1 MRKHGVR
8 PGAQWLVVAACA
20 LVAVIA
26 SVVSCARGNS
36 TESVAAP
43 GLPKYYAAADLLT
56 AVTARQQA
64 DRTAGLRLS
73 GRVDAGGPP
82 AEVAGDGALRVE
94 QAGLA
99 AQFTQTVTTAGRA
112 ESASVAVLP
121 GGQVYRQ
128 EGGPGGGPGG
138 GGAWSRIDQAAAGT
152 PEKQWATVA
161 ANLADTA
168 DPTAN
173 LARYRNAA
181 LVADAV
187 DDTVGG
193 VQAVRYLVVVDL
205 VRAAEQEPD
214 PAVAEALRG
223 QVRQGL
229 TRISSTLW
237 IDAAD
242 RPLRSEARQ
251 TLPGIGTLT
260 LTADYRD
267 WGTPV
272 AITAP

>member
-1 MRKHGVR
+1 MRKHR
-8 PGAQWLVVAACA
+8 AQWLVVAACV
-20 LVAVIA
+20 LVAVVA

-36 TESVAAP
+36 TETVVP

-56 AVTARQQA
+56 AVTARQRT
-64 DRTAGLRLS
+64 DRTAALRLS

-94 QAGLA
+94 QTGLA
-99 AQFTQTVTTAGRA
+99 AQFVQTVTTAGQARSA
-112 ESASVAVLP
+112 EVGVLP

-128 EGGPGGGPGG
+128 DEAG
-138 GGAWSRIDQAAAGT
+138 WVRIDQAASGT
-152 PEKQWATVA
+152 PDKQWATVA

-173 LARYRNAA
+173 LARYRDAA

-187 DDTVGG
+187 DDTVDG
-193 VQAVRYLVVVDL
+193 VRAVRYLVVVDL

-223 QVRQGL
+223 QVGQGL

-237 IDAAD
+237 IDEAN

-267 WGTPV
+267 WGAPV

>member
-1 MRKHGVR
+1 V
-8 PGAQWLVVAACA
+8 ACA
-20 LVAVIA
+20 VLAIVA

-36 TESVAAP
+36 DETAVP
-43 GLPKYYAAADLLT
+43 GLPKYYAAGDLLT
-56 AVTARQQA
+56 AVSARQRT

-73 GRVDAGGPP
+73 GKVDAGGPP
-82 AEVAGDGALRVE
+82 AQVAGDGALRVE
-94 QAGLA
+94 QGGGVS
-99 AQFTQTVTTAGRA
+99 AQFTQTVTVDGRA
-112 ESASVAVLP
+112 PEQAAVVVLRGGNVFRQVAD
-121 GGQVYRQ
+121 GW
-128 EGGPGGGPGG
+128 
-138 GGAWSRIDQAAAGT
+138 ARIDQAASGT

-173 LARYRNAA
+173 LARYREAA

-187 DDTVGG
+187 DDAVEG
-193 VQAVRYLVVVDL
+193 VPAVRYLVVIDL
-205 VRAAEQEPD
+205 ARAVEQEPD
-214 PAVAEALRG
+214 PGAREALRG
-223 QVRQGL
+223 QLERGL

-237 IDAAD
+237 IDAAN
-242 RPLRSEARQ
+242 RPLRSESRQ

-272 AITAP
+272 TIAAPGAA

>member
-1 MRKHGVR
+1 MREFRGR
-8 PGAQWLVVAACA
+8 TLVLAACA
-20 LVAVIA
+20 LLAVLA
-26 SVVSCARGNS
+26 SVISCARGNS
-36 TESVAAP
+36 TESAGS
-43 GLPKYYAAADLLT
+43 GLPKYYAAEDLLT
-56 AVTARQQA
+56 AVTVRQRT
-64 DRTAGLRLS
+64 DRTAALRLS
-73 GRVDAGGPP
+73 GHVDAGGPA

-94 QAGLA
+94 QSGLA
-99 AQFTQTVTTAGRA
+99 AQFTQTVTTDGQAQ
-112 ESASVAVLP
+112 SAAMLVLP

-128 EGGPGGGPGG
+128 DEAG
-138 GGAWSRIDQAAAGT
+138 WVRIDQAASGT

-173 LARYRNAA
+173 LARYRDAA

-193 VQAVRYLVVVDL
+193 VQAVRYLVVIDL

-214 PAVAEALRG
+214 PAVAQALRG
-223 QVRQGL
+223 QVESGL

-237 IDAAD
+237 IDAAN

-251 TLPGIGTLT
+251 SLPGIGTLT

-267 WGTPV
+267 WGAPVTITTP
-272 AITAP
+272 